1 MHAPAHRLDTQIYV
15 RIAALCLGI
24 NITGF
29 GLNAAL
35 GRVDSSALS
44 PILYVHA
51 LLFVAWSV
59 LAVVQPSLVAR
70 GNPITHR
77 KLGWATIVLAV
88 AMGVS
93 GLGITV
99 SAISAG
105 RMAPANIFLMI
116 NILTVA
122 GFLGLVA
129 AALAFRRKM
138 AWHSRLMTSAS
149 ILLTG
154 PAWARILPMDL
165 LDPRASSR
173 YRPAC
178 WSCLHGAWLRIAVPG
193 GGFTLPGGGVPAW
206 RPSSARYRRLWPSSP
221 LLPIGPR
228 GSDQC
233 PRAPD
238 RGVRRYEVGSAPKKT
253 PVRSRPDGR
262 QMKSSDFLKGRT
274 LLGSHGG
281 G

>member
-1 MHAPAHRLDTQIYV
+1 MHTPAHRLDTQIYV

-77 KLGWATIVLAV
+77 KLGWAMIVLAV

-105 RMAPANIFLMI
+105 RMAPANIFMMI

-165 LDPRASSR
+165 LG
-173 YRPAC
+173 PAGLIAISAC
-178 WSCLHGAWLRIAVPG
+178 VLVMSAWGMVEDRRTQGRVHPAWWWGAGVA
-193 GGFTLPGGGVPAW
+193 TLIGPLSPPLAFVPAFADW
-206 RPSSARYRRLWPSSP
+206 AAR
-221 LLPIGPR
+221 I
-228 GSDQC
+228 
-233 PRAPD
+233 
-238 RGVRRYEVGSAPKKT
+238 
-253 PVRSRPDGR
+253 
-262 QMKSSDFLKGRT
+262 
-274 LLGSHGG
+274 
-281 G
+281 

>member
-1 MHAPAHRLDTQIYV
+1 MHTPAHRLDTQIYV

-77 KLGWATIVLAV
+77 KLGWAMIVLAV

-105 RMAPANIFLMI
+105 RMAPANIFMMI

-129 AALAFRRKM
+129 AALAFRRKNGV
-138 AWHSRLMTSAS
+138 AQPADDIGEHPADR
-149 ILLTG
+149 TG
-154 PAWARILPMDL
+154 LGAHPA
-165 LDPRASSR
+165 
-173 YRPAC
+173 Y
-178 WSCLHGAWLRIAVPG
+178 
-193 GGFTLPGGGVPAW
+193 
-206 RPSSARYRRLWPSSP
+206 
-221 LLPIGPR
+221 
-228 GSDQC
+228 
-233 PRAPD
+233 
-238 RGVRRYEVGSAPKKT
+238 GSAGTRGPHRDIGLRAGH
-253 PVRSRPDGR
+253 VCMG
-262 QMKSSDFLKGRT
+262 
-274 LLGSHGG
+274 HG
-281 G
+281 

>member
-1 MHAPAHRLDTQIYV
+1 MHAPAHRLSAKIHV

-35 GRVDSSALS
+35 GRVDSNALS
-44 PILYVHA
+44 PILYIHA
-51 LLFVAWSV
+51 LLFVAWSL
-59 LAVVQPSLVAR
+59 LAVAQPGLVAR
-70 GNPITHR
+70 GNWATHR
-77 KLGWATIVLAV
+77 KLGWAMIILAL

-116 NILTVA
+116 NILTVV

-129 AALAFRRKM
+129 AALSFRRNM
-138 AWHSRLMTSAS
+138 AWHSRLMTSAT

-165 LDPRASSR
+165 LGPAGLIAISVCVLALSAMGMVHDRRAE
-173 YRPAC
+173 
-178 WSCLHGAWLRIAVPG
+178 GRIH
-193 GGFTLPGGGVPAW
+193 PAW
-206 RPSSARYRRLWPSSP
+206 WWGGSVATL
-221 LLPIGPR
+221 IGPL
-228 GSDQC
+228 
-233 PRAPD
+233 APPLAFIPIFA
-238 RGVRRYEVGSAPKKT
+238 EWA
-253 PVRSRPDGR
+253 
-262 QMKSSDFLKGRT
+262 
-274 LLGSHGG
+274 GG
-281 G
+281 I